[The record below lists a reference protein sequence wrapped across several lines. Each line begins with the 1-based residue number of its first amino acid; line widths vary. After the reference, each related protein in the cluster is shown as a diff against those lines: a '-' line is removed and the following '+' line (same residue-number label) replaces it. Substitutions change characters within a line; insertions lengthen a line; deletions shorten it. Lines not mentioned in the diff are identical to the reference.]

1 MARLGID
8 VRKPPHVNMPPSL
21 TGGGIPTS
29 SMSDSHYN
37 PAMGGGGSIYNR
49 IPGDTLSEKNSIL
62 SGTLVGPGGGIGK
75 TVGIYGS
82 SSRMNGGQPSMT
94 GSLSSIVHR
103 YVYCFHKITSYI
115 SHCITQHIL

>member
-8 VRKPPHVNMPPSL
+8 VRKPPHVNLPPSL

-37 PAMGGGGSIYNR
+37 SAIGGGGGSIYNR

-62 SGTLVGPGGGIGK
+62 SGALIGPGGGIGK
-75 TVGIYGS
+75 AGVMYGS
-82 SSRMNGGQPSMT
+82 SSRMNGGQPSIQ

-103 YVYCFHKITSYI
+103 
-115 SHCITQHIL
+115 